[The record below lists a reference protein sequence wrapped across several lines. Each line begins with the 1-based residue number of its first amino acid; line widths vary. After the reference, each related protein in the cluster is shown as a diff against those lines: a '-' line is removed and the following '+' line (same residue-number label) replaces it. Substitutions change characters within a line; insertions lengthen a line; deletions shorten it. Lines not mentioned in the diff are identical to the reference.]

1 MKALA
6 VKGPRCEG
14 KDNVVVVDGGGGD
27 GARRSQRRQRKN
39 RMPTENGTGIR
50 SRQQRRCFE
59 AMNRMGKEKKWG
71 LMLKGGE
78 RKAVGMKVLKTS
90 GTEALNKHFLVE
102 NCPPPPGCS
111 GLDFDVLNRAVFK
124 LSILSSRGPLT
135 S

>member
-50 SRQQRRCFE
+50 SRQQRHGK
-59 AMNRMGKEKKWG
+59 GKEMGIDAKRRRKK
-71 LMLKGGE
+71 
-78 RKAVGMKVLKTS
+78 S
-90 GTEALNKHFLVE
+90 GWNEGFE
-102 NCPPPPGCS
+102 NIR
-111 GLDFDVLNRAVFK
+111 N
-124 LSILSSRGPLT
+124 
-135 S
+135 